1 MESASTGQ
9 DRNGSVTVAS
19 VQMVSTPRVQENLER
34 MRHWVAQAADRGAQ
48 LVLLPEY
55 FCVMGADFD
64 KVKIREPHGAGAA
77 SPIQQALS
85 ETAASHGI
93 WLLGGTVP
101 LVSESPNRVRNSV
114 LVYGPDGR
122 ERSRYDK
129 IHLFAFN
136 KGAESYDESVTIE
149 PGTQAVACD
158 TVAGRTALSVCYDL
172 RFPELYRSLGALDLI
187 VMPAAF
193 TYTTGR
199 AHWELLLRT
208 RAVENQCYL
217 LASAQGGQHENGRRT
232 WGHSMLVDPWG
243 EVLDCLPEGE
253 GLVMGKVEWARLA
266 EIRLNL
272 PALDHRV
279 IEIAT
284 P

>member
-1 MESASTGQ
+1 MNSVNPSQPQIE
-9 DRNGSVTVAS
+9 SVTVAS

-34 MRHWVAQAADRGAQ
+34 MRHWVAQAAERGAE

-55 FCVMGADFD
+55 FCLMGAEFD
-64 KVKIREPHGAGAA
+64 KVKIREPHGVGAE

-85 ETAASHGI
+85 ETAAKHGL

-101 LVSESPNRVRNSV
+101 LVASGPNRVRNSV
-114 LVYGPDGR
+114 LVYGPDGG

-129 IHLFAFN
+129 IHLFAFK
-136 KGAESYDESVTIE
+136 KGTESYDESVTIE
-149 PGTQAVACD
+149 PGTQAVACE

-172 RFPELYRSLGALDLI
+172 RFPELYRALGTLDLI

-208 RAVENQCYL
+208 RAIENQCYL

-243 EVLDCLPEGE
+243 EVLACLPEGE
-253 GLVMGKVEWARLA
+253 GLVMGKVEPTRLA

-279 IEIAT
+279 IEMGI